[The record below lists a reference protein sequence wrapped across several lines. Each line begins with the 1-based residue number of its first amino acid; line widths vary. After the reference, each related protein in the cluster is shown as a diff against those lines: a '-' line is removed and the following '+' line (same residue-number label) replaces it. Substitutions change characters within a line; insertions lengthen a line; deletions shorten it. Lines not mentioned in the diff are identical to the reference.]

1 MSSSQVLV
9 GFMWLN
15 LEFTQWRFLD
25 RFRLFFIVCSSI
37 SRFWLLLWYLQ
48 FVLLLLLIQN
58 EGNMFVG
65 KTQIVLFI
73 IVLFITPLLDFI

>member
-58 EGNMFVG
+58 EGNMFVE